1 MPRADCTPEAAAYL
15 PEEGANPNGTGS
27 INPPHVQPIPID
39 GRGLTLHEP
48 TRACCWSTLLVD
60 HEPVG
65 GSPSEDRLLL
75 DELTHRVGNE
85 LNSAIGIV
93 TAAAARSSAIEV
105 KVALGKVRERL
116 ESWAGVQLALQM
128 PDYDTAIDASTYL
141 RQLCHA
147 LVRSQL
153 NWQDIE
159 LSVRA
164 VPLQL
169 RAVQCWRM
177 GLIVAEL
184 VTNSAR
190 HAFTGNSGVINV
202 ELGGCTAGVEC
213 CVEDNGCA
221 SGDVRPGRG
230 LRIVAALTEKL
241 GGTLDQRFSPRGTR
255 STLTF
260 PLVL

>member
-1 MPRADCTPEAAAYL
+1 VLLEYA
-15 PEEGANPNGTGS
+15 
-27 INPPHVQPIPID
+27 
-39 GRGLTLHEP
+39 
-48 TRACCWSTLLVD
+48 LVD
-60 HEPVG
+60 YEPSSR
-65 GSPSEDRLLL
+65 SPSEDRLLL

-85 LNSAIGIV
+85 LTSAIGIV
-93 TAAAARSSAIEV
+93 AAAAARSSATEV
-105 KVALGKVRERL
+105 KVALGRVRERL
-116 ESWAGVQLALQM
+116 EGWARVQLALQM
-128 PDYDTAIDASTYL
+128 PDYDTLIDASTYL

-159 LSVRA
+159 LSLRTA
-164 VPLQL
+164 PLQL
-169 RAVQCWRM
+169 HAVQCWRM

-190 HAFTGNSGVINV
+190 HAFSGNGGVINV
-202 ELGGCTAGVEC
+202 ELGCCPAGVEC
-213 CVEDNGCA
+213 CVEDNGEA
-221 SGDVRPGRG
+221 ATDVRPGRG

-241 GGTLDQRFSPRGTR
+241 GGTLDQRFGPRGTR

>member
-1 MPRADCTPEAAAYL
+1 
-15 PEEGANPNGTGS
+15 
-27 INPPHVQPIPID
+27 
-39 GRGLTLHEP
+39 
-48 TRACCWSTLLVD
+48 LVD
-60 HEPVG
+60 YEPSIR
-65 GSPSEDRLLL
+65 SPSEERLLL
-75 DELTHRVGNE
+75 DELTHRVNNE

-93 TAAAARSSAIEV
+93 TAAAARSSATEV
-105 KVALGKVRERL
+105 KVALGRVRERL
-116 ESWAGVQLALQM
+116 ESWARVQLALQM
-128 PDYDTAIDASTYL
+128 PDYDTLIDASTYL

-159 LSVRA
+159 LSLRTA
-164 VPLQL
+164 PLQL

-190 HAFTGNSGVINV
+190 HAFSGNGGVINV
-202 ELGGCTAGVEC
+202 ELGSCLAGVEC
-213 CVEDNGCA
+213 CVEDNGEA
-221 SGDVRPGRG
+221 VADVRPGRG

-241 GGTLDQRFSPRGTR
+241 GGTLDQRFGPRGTR
-255 STLTF
+255 SMLTF